1 MIYPSLYLN
10 MVSNWI
16 RNKIFIYNT
25 FIELS
30 TSLKMK
36 DWHRKFNSK
45 IPCHYLLEKSLSS
58 SFKIQNNWK
67 LYREDLSPSGII
79 GQHIQLLQLTSSF
92 LRLIHRERN
101 FNWGFHWNIRYYW
114 VVRRLQLFLSD
125 IFKTVLP
132 RLRVTR
138 KISSSI
144 STFFTIAFHEFLTSW
159 FILEMVCY
167 IFLVQ

>member
-16 RNKIFIYNT
+16 RNNIFIYNT

-132 RLRVTR
+132 SLRVTR

-144 STFFTIAFHEFLTSW
+144 STFFTVAFHEFLTSW